1 MNTEKRKY
9 FDQIKFLYANAY
21 DNEKRKKDKL
31 VHLWGYYVTRPISM
45 IIAPFFIKLGVRA
58 NHATF
63 LSLFVGLISL
73 FFGTLGHLLFS
84 AILYNIFLV
93 FDALDGNLARYLGPT
108 GPTKKGELMDAIVGD
123 LLNFSFLPCLS
134 IGLTYSQ
141 LNEFCL
147 IKSILELLL
156 PFAFISSLLLV
167 ISILIAQRV
176 KIILNN
182 PIKLVNQK
190 NSRFIY
196 LLEIIFRNSFG
207 MAFIGPFS
215 IVFIA
220 FKALDI
226 FVLYNLFIS
235 VVVLLYTIYSAIQS
249 ATNPK

>member
-1 MNTEKRKY
+1 LNTKIKRKY
-9 FDQIKFLYANAY
+9 FDQIKYLYANAY
-21 DNEKRKKDKL
+21 DSEKRKKDKL

-45 IIAPFFIKLGVRA
+45 IITPFFIELGIRA

-63 LSLFVGLISL
+63 LSLFTGLISL
-73 FFGTLGHLLFS
+73 FFGASGYLLFS
-84 AILYNIFLV
+84 AILYNIFLI
-93 FDALDGNLARYLGPT
+93 FDALDGNLARYFGS
-108 GPTKKGELMDAIVGD
+108 TKKGELMDAIVGD
-123 LLNFSFLPCLS
+123 LLNFSFLPCLV
-134 IGLTYSQ
+134 IGLTYLKLS
-141 LNEFCL
+141 EYCL
-147 IKSILELLL
+147 IKSILDLLL
-156 PFAFISSLLLV
+156 PFSFISSLLLA

-176 KIILNN
+176 KIIFNN
-182 PIKLVNQK
+182 PIKLVNQT

-235 VVVLLYTIYSAIQS
+235 VVVLLYTIYSALQS
-249 ATNPK
+249 ATNSK

>member
-1 MNTEKRKY
+1 MNTKIKRKY

-84 AILYNIFLV
+84 AILYNIFLI
-93 FDALDGNLARYLGPT
+93 FDALDGNLARYLE
-108 GPTKKGELMDAIVGD
+108 PTKKGELMDAIVGD

-134 IGLTYSQ
+134 IGLTYSK

-147 IKSILELLL
+147 IKSIFELLL
-156 PFAFISSLLLV
+156 PFAFISSLLLA

-182 PIKLVNQK
+182 PIKLVNQN

-215 IVFIA
+215 IVFTA

-226 FVLYNLFIS
+226 FILYNLFIS
-235 VVVLLYTIYSAIQS
+235 VVVLIYTIFSAMKS
-249 ATNPK
+249 ATNLK